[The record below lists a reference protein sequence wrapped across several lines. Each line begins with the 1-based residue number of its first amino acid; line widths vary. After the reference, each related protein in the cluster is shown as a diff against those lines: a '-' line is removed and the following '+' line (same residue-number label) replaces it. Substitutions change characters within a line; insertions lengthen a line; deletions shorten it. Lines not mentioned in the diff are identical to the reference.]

1 MRRHILDL
9 RILSLLPIRIPPSA
23 LLQLTLIRG
32 GASSVFG
39 QKSSIKTV
47 FLSVYPVMRPAL
59 DLLQFMCFRSAIREK
74 SLNTQQRSWNSL
86 NLLATRD
93 FQFRAFPKWP
103 PHYHQRYRY
112 MMQRCEGQYF
122 LIQQKKNYGLRRC
135 LPLG

>member
-1 MRRHILDL
+1 MKNPNGYGCVKKLSGHRRRPYIFVVSEDGKQRVIGAFPSHVEALIFQTELSRGEYMRRHILDL

-23 LLQLTLIRG
+23 LLQLTLIRC

-74 SLNTQQRSWNSL
+74 SLNT
-86 NLLATRD
+86 
-93 FQFRAFPKWP
+93 
-103 PHYHQRYRY
+103 
-112 MMQRCEGQYF
+112 
-122 LIQQKKNYGLRRC
+122 
-135 LPLG
+135 